1 MYNMVIIKNNNPIKE
16 KQMNSID
23 DANVSFSA
31 KQNNPTDTVKV
42 PKKTKQPRFIIFIL
56 ILAVAILGY
65 LYMRQHKEIARL
77 TDPVAQSE
85 YAQKQVDKVI
95 TEMKQYV
102 VIPADDELRLL
113 GMVNDAESLKKD
125 QVFYANV
132 EKGDYVFLLTKSAR
146 ALIWR
151 PEDHK
156 IVNFGI
162 ADTQQAQVP
171 QKTQPTASSSVE
183 KPAPAK
189 TPVKEEPKTDKN
201 TTN

>member
-1 MYNMVIIKNNNPIKE
+1 MVIIKNNNLIKE

-23 DANVSFSA
+23 DTNVSFSA
-31 KQNNPTDTVKV
+31 KQNNPADTIKN
-42 PKKTKQPRFIIFIL
+42 PKKSKRSRFIIFIL
-56 ILAVAILGY
+56 ILALAVLGY
-65 LYMRQHKEIARL
+65 LYMKQHKEIARL
-77 TDPVAQSE
+77 TDPAAQSE

-95 TEMKQYV
+95 TDLKQYV

-113 GMVNDAESLKKD
+113 GMVNDPESLKKD

-132 EKGDYVFLLTKSAR
+132 EKGDYVFLLAKSSR

-156 IVNFGI
+156 VVNFGV
-162 ADTQQAQVP
+162 ADTQQAQAP
-171 QKTQPTASSSVE
+171 QKVQSTASSSVE
-183 KPAPAK
+183 KT
-189 TPVKEEPKTDKN
+189 TPVKTPIKEDPKTDKN